1 MQQLTQKL
9 SNGEMTVQEMPAPVL
24 GKGMVLVKNHY
35 SLISAGTEGSTAS
48 TARKSLLGKAK
59 ERPQQVKQVLEV
71 LAQQGPVQT
80 YRAVTKKLEAYSPLG
95 YSSAGEVM
103 AVGEGVSQFTAGD
116 LVACAGVNFANHAE
130 IIAVPVNLC
139 VKLSDNAD
147 LKAASYNTLGAIAL
161 QSIRQ
166 ADLRLGETC
175 AVIGLGL
182 LGQLTGLMLKA
193 SGVNVIGIDV
203 SEPPVI
209 LAQQHF
215 AGLALIRNTPG
226 IENQIAEYTNGLGAD
241 AVIIAAATTSTDPIN
256 FAGAIARKKGKVVI
270 LGAVP
275 TGFERDPHWYKKEL
289 ELKMSCSYGPGRYD
303 LNYEE
308 KGIDYPAAYVRWTEK
323 RNMEAFQQLLA
334 GGTMDISYLTT
345 HEFSLED
352 ASKAYDMIVKKSEP
366 YLGIILKYNTE
377 KPVQLQNKV
386 KTGESKPV
394 SKINIGFIGAGS
406 YAQGNL
412 LPNIPKKNSDIVCK
426 GVLTN
431 NGTTSKRVAERFG
444 FEFCTSNEKDILQNP
459 DINTLFIATRHDSHA
474 QYILK
479 GLQAGKHI
487 FVEKPLCLTPA
498 ELDRIIEAMSL
509 REDAPRNEGASTKQ
523 PVENHSNTPNKELTD
538 SDEQVATS
546 LPADAPRNDG
556 PKSVIMVGFNRR
568 FSSLSTSLKKQMG
581 SGPMSMIYRVNAGHI
596 PGDTWIQDME
606 IGGGRIIG
614 EACHFIDYLTWLNG
628 SLPVSVYATALPDA
642 GGHNDTV
649 NINITFA
656 NGSTGV
662 VAYYANGPKSMPKEY
677 IEVFHNGSS
686 GVINNF
692 KELRLFGKTKQKKK
706 LLNLDKGQKQ
716 MVEQFLQSLLTGK
729 PLIPFEE
736 IVAVTKAT
744 FAVLESIKTGQIV
757 RIEN

>member
-9 SNGEMTVQEMPAPVL
+9 SNGEMTVQEMPTPVL

-95 YSSAGEVM
+95 YSSAGEVI
-103 AVGEGVSQFTAGD
+103 AVGDGVTQFTTGD
-116 LVACAGVNFANHAE
+116 WVACAGVGFANHAE

-139 VKLSDNAD
+139 VKLPENTD

-203 SEPPVI
+203 SEPPVK

-215 AGLALIRNTPG
+215 AGLALTRNTPG

-241 AVIIAAATTSTDPIN
+241 AVIIAAATNSTDPIN
-256 FAGAIARKKGKVVI
+256 FAGAIARKKGKVVL

-275 TGFERDPHWYKKEL
+275 SGFDREPHWYKKEL
-289 ELKMSCSYGPGRYD
+289 ELRMSCSYGPGRYD

-334 GGTMDISYLTT
+334 GGTMDIGYLTT

-352 ASKAYDMIVKKSEP
+352 APKAYDMIVTKSEP

-386 KTGESKPV
+386 KTGETKPV

-412 LPNIPKKNSDIVCK
+412 LPNIHRNNEIVCK

-431 NGTTSKRVAERFG
+431 TGTTSKRVAERFG
-444 FEFCTSNEKDILQNP
+444 FEFCSSNENDIL
-459 DINTLFIATRHDSHA
+459 DSHEINTLFIATRHDSHA
-474 QYILK
+474 EYVLK
-479 GLQAGKHI
+479 GLESNKHI
-487 FVEKPLCLTPA
+487 FVEKPLCLTLSDL
-498 ELDRIIEAMSL
+498 EKI
-509 REDAPRNEGASTKQ
+509 RNKKYGI
-523 PVENHSNTPNKELTD
+523 SNNL
-538 SDEQVATS
+538 Q
-546 LPADAPRNDG
+546 
-556 PKSVIMVGFNRR
+556 IMVGFNRR
-568 FSSLSTSLKKQMG
+568 FSALSTILKDQIG
-581 SGPMSMIYRVNAGHI
+581 NGPMSMIYRVNAGHI
-596 PGDTWIQDME
+596 AGDTWIQDME

-642 GGHNDTV
+642 GGFNDTV
-649 NINITFA
+649 NINITFG

-692 KELRLFGKTKQKKK
+692 KELRMFGKTKQKKK
-706 LLNLDKGQKQ
+706 LLNLDKGQKI
-716 MVEQFLQSLLTGK
+716 MVELFLKSILNGE

-736 IVAVTKAT
+736 IYSVTKAT
-744 FAVLESIKTGQIV
+744 FAVLESIKTGHVVKID
-757 RIEN
+757 

>member
-35 SLISAGTEGSTAS
+35 SLISAGTEGSTAT

-80 YRAVTKKLEAYSPLG
+80 YRAVSKKLEAYSPMG
-95 YSSAGEVM
+95 YSSAGEVI
-103 AVGEGVSQFTAGD
+103 AVGEGVTQFTTGD
-116 LVACAGVNFANHAE
+116 WVACAGVGFANHAE

-139 VKLSDNAD
+139 VKLPENSD

-203 SEPPVI
+203 SEPPVK

-215 AGLALIRNTPG
+215 AGLALTRNTPG

-275 TGFERDPHWYKKEL
+275 TGFERDPYWYKKEL

-334 GGTMDISYLTT
+334 SGKMDISYLTT

-352 ASKAYDMIVKKSEP
+352 APKAYDMIVNKSEP
-366 YLGIILKYNTE
+366 YLGIILKYDTG

-444 FEFCTSNEKDILQNP
+444 FEFCTSNENDILQNP

-474 QYILK
+474 QYVLK

-498 ELDRIIEAMSL
+498 ELDSIIKATVIAN
-509 REDAPRNEGASTKQ
+509 REERSGKQ
-523 PVENHSNTPNKELTD
+523 TVETP
-538 SDEQVATS
+538 SPATS
-546 LPADAPRNDG
+546 THPQLL
-556 PKSVIMVGFNRR
+556 IGFNRR
-568 FSSLSTSLKKQMG
+568 FSALSTQLKKQMG
-581 SGPMSMIYRVNAGHI
+581 NGPMSMIYRINAGHI

-628 SLPVSVYATALPDA
+628 SLPVSVYASALPDA
-642 GGHNDTV
+642 GGYNDTV
-649 NINITFA
+649 NITITFA

-692 KELRLFGKTKQKKK
+692 KELRMFGKTKQKKK

-716 MVEQFLQSLLTGK
+716 MVEQFLQSLLSGK

-744 FAVLESIKTGQIV
+744 FAVLESIKTGQVVKID
-757 RIEN
+757 